1 MDISK
6 SPMIYYPSFGD
17 LNKFKVS
24 LLYEEATEIESID
37 FVGLCNSTK
46 GLHLCCHKYQSR
58 NLSTYLNTTRKASF
72 FKGSLK
78 IWCNYRNDN
87 LENLEG

>member
-1 MDISK
+1 
-6 SPMIYYPSFGD
+6 MIYYPSFGD

-24 LLYEEATEIESID
+24 LLYKEVTEIERID

-58 NLSTYLNTTRKASF
+58 NLSTYLNTYYHESIF
-72 FKGSLK
+72 L
-78 IWCNYRNDN
+78 
-87 LENLEG
+87 

>member
-1 MDISK
+1 
-6 SPMIYYPSFGD
+6 MIYFPSFGD

-46 GLHLCCHKYQSR
+46 GLYLCCHKYQSR
-58 NLSTYLNTTRKASF
+58 NLSTYLNTYHHESIF
-72 FKGSLK
+72 L
-78 IWCNYRNDN
+78 
-87 LENLEG
+87 